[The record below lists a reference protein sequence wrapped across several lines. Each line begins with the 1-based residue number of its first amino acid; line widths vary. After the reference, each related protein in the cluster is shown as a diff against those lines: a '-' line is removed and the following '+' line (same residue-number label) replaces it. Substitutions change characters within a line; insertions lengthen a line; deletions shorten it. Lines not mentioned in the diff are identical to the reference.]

1 MRRLSEQERIMLKR
15 IKETSDGK
23 ELIDFLVTLSKEN
36 YAEFKVCSPEHND
49 IVKGKAIAIDT
60 LINYLSECDK
70 IEQQR
75 PVPSIS

>member
-1 MRRLSEQERIMLKR
+1 MRRLSDQERLMLKR

-60 LINYLSECDK
+60 LINYLADCDK
-70 IEQQR
+70 VEPNK
-75 PVPSIS
+75 PVPRIS